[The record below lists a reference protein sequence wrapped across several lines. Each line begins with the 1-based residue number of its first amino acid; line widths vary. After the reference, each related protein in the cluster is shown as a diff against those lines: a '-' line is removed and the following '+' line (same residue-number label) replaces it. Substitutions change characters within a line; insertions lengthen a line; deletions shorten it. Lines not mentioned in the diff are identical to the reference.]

1 MVKVDLDKVKEIVN
15 KVKEETLEE
24 GDILI
29 NALHAI
35 QDHYNNFVPPEAAE
49 EVARLLNI
57 PVSRVYEVLSFYS
70 MFSTKPR
77 GKYVIRV
84 CKSLPCHVTGGREI
98 METIKKKLGVDI
110 GQTTKDG
117 LFTLETTSCLGLCG
131 VAPVIMINDQSFGN
145 LTPEKLEEIIDG
157 FRGDE
162 NGEE

>member
-1 MVKVDLDKVKEIVN
+1 LVKVDLDKVKEIVE

-29 NALHAI
+29 NILHAI
-35 QDHYNNFVPPEAAE
+35 QDYYNNFVPPEAAE
-49 EVARLLNI
+49 EVAKLLNI

-70 MFSTKPR
+70 MFSVKPR

-84 CKSLPCHVTGGREI
+84 CKSLPCHVTGGREV
-98 METIKKKLGVDI
+98 MEAIKKKLGIDI
-110 GQTTKDG
+110 GQTTEDG

-131 VAPVIMINDQSFGN
+131 VAPVMMINDQSFGN
-145 LTPEKLEEIIDG
+145 LTPEKVEEIIDR

-162 NGEE
+162 NA